1 MLLPSVEDV
10 RNLLEKA
17 KEENFKF
24 EKPDDAADILEKWL
38 NERYLSRRDDH
49 IAQLAAWG
57 PKTVG
62 DAEGEFGEVAAL
74 MSLSLKALRAAQVSS
89 KEDFQFEVV
98 RRGLGKDCLV
108 MPPSNFAFL
117 GMKDIFHM
125 LLQGFRVVAVVQPR
139 FFSHFREVQQDL
151 SELGLPKG
159 MLEILPGITPEADPA
174 VLHELLRRVDRL
186 QFTGSSPC
194 FVASFPKHTIL
205 ATFGLQHAGE
215 VSGLNLVRLAGVS
228 GTHPAVVQGAAWAA
242 MANNGEL
249 CTSASLLSY
258 DPATGD
264 TSETVKAA
272 LEKHQFK
279 FGRDPTDTSINVLL
293 KDGKSSSLEVKVAST
308 DSEINEWWE
317 KTLLVVPK
325 DGVALT
331 RTNQSL
337 GHCIFAPTF
346 EEALAMGVKEDAS
359 NIYCVGVPK
368 DVDAPFARA
377 GTTGAKLPN
386 SVFGGNKTFTFAVA
400 GDHDGVGTAQTL
412 LEVAKRRGASWRD
425 SEEVVA
431 KYELT
436 ETAEMLLEF
445 LSPREQTTFQ
455 TQISHV
461 LEVYKAFYPEVEK
474 PYGGQGLV
482 GGDGPSQL
490 VTLKAIRPVRKN
502 VLVPRGVEL
511 SEDVVKLAMLCD
523 MSPLREIPV
532 NLHLMH
538 AGNAKL
544 RVADPMK
551 SFLRVVQKRLGWNV
565 SWYETNEQL
574 ETAVRNSEYPPYFFC
589 AKDRSLIPKELSL
602 AVISRGGYFYEGLPS
617 DALGIFRL
625 LTTTQAWTISCTE
638 AQVDEAGAA
647 LTKMWR
653 TVGLREV
660 AHEAPEFVKPTKRR
674 EDDIGGG
681 FGASSASTEDWGAL
695 SSDSESSDS
704 SDDDESKK
712 TAVTEGPKIGNPANA
727 TEGKQEPPEKKLEK
741 QDA

>member
-1 MLLPSVEDV
+1 M
-10 RNLLEKA
+10 
-17 KEENFKF
+17 
-24 EKPDDAADILEKWL
+24 
-38 NERYLSRRDDH
+38 
-49 IAQLAAWG
+49 G
-57 PKTVG
+57 
-62 DAEGEFGEVAAL
+62 
-74 MSLSLKALRAAQVSS
+74 
-89 KEDFQFEVV
+89 
-98 RRGLGKDCLV
+98 
-108 MPPSNFAFL
+108 
-117 GMKDIFHM
+117 
-125 LLQGFRVVAVVQPR
+125 
-139 FFSHFREVQQDL
+139 
-151 SELGLPKG
+151 
-159 MLEILPGITPEADPA
+159 
-174 VLHELLRRVDRL
+174 
-186 QFTGSSPC
+186 
-194 FVASFPKHTIL
+194 
-205 ATFGLQHAGE
+205 
-215 VSGLNLVRLAGVS
+215 
-228 GTHPAVVQGAAWAA
+228 
-242 MANNGEL
+242 
-249 CTSASLLSY
+249 
-258 DPATGD
+258 

-386 SVFGGNKTFTFAVA
+386 SVFGG
-400 GDHDGVGTAQTL
+400 D
-412 LEVAKRRGASWRD
+412 R
-425 SEEVVA
+425 
-431 KYELT
+431 
-436 ETAEMLLEF
+436 
-445 LSPREQTTFQ
+445 
-455 TQISHV
+455 
-461 LEVYKAFYPEVEK
+461 
-474 PYGGQGLV
+474 
-482 GGDGPSQL
+482 PSQL